1 MSLTE
6 GIPGAHITLG
16 KVPRVTVGLPG
27 SGVSYTTTMSRGRG
41 RAPGGVAA
49 FVVRGAAL
57 LLGGMIGLAILAM
70 IAHGG

>member
-1 MSLTE
+1 MSLT
-6 GIPGAHITLG
+6 IPGAHITLG

-41 RAPGGVAA
+41 RAPGGSA

-57 LLGGMIGLAILAM
+57 LLGGMIGLPS
-70 IAHGG
+70 